1 MPRFPPLVQRIL
13 VVAFAAVTCGW
24 LVASLAASRELDQ
37 AVDLAAVARTRP
49 IPTDQLARARDGL
62 ERARRWGVD
71 DGSLYAEVGLLILA
85 ERTREARQVTERLVQ
100 LQPERFEAWRSL
112 YGLTAVADPA
122 RANEAR
128 RQALKLNPRAF
139 RALPPVSSGD

>member
-1 MPRFPPLVQRIL
+1 MQRFAPLVQRIL
-13 VVAFAAVTCGW
+13 VAAFAVVTCGW
-24 LVASLAASRELDQ
+24 LIASLTASRELEK
-37 AVDLAAVARTRP
+37 AGDLAAISRTRP
-49 IPTDQLARARDGL
+49 ISTEQLARARDGL

-71 DGSLYAEVGLLILA
+71 DGSLYTEVGLLILA
-85 ERTREARQVTERLVQ
+85 GRTGEARRVTERLVR

-112 YGLTAVADPA
+112 YGLTAKTDPE

-128 RQALKLNPRAF
+128 RQALNLNPRAS